1 MISFLCAVVAVV
13 YWLGGR
19 RPFRLIDERPRWGAR
34 QWRAT
39 AFLAGLVMVGVSLSG
54 PVDALVRQAFW
65 LRTVHLI
72 VLVMVA
78 GPLLVLGAPV
88 PRLLR
93 LLGYSRRGPIP
104 APKLGAIVAFALFNG
119 ALLVAYVPPVY
130 AATASPGWA
139 RQIGQLTL
147 VLLSFFFWA
156 AVIAQ
161 PPRRCGLSHVGRVFY
176 LFLSSAQV
184 RVLGLVLGFASTPFY
199 AAPLVDQQIAAG
211 ILLVPGVLTDLIV
224 LTVCLYLW
232 LGQDDHRQRG
242 RSDSG
247 GTRLRAFG

>member
-1 MISFLCAVVAVV
+1 MIALLCVAAAVV

-19 RPFRLIDERPRWGAR
+19 RPLRLLDERPRWGAR
-34 QWRAT
+34 QWRTT
-39 AFLAGLVMVGVSLSG
+39 AFLAGLLVIGVGVSG
-54 PVDALVRQAFW
+54 PVDASVRQAFW
-65 LRTVHLI
+65 SRTAQLI

-93 LLGYSRRGPIP
+93 LLGSSRRGPIP
-104 APKLGAIVAFALFNG
+104 APKLGAIVAFTLFNG
-119 ALLVAYVPPVY
+119 ALLLAYVPRVY
-130 AATASPGWA
+130 TATASPGWA

-147 VLLSFFFWA
+147 VLLGFFFWA
-156 AVIAQ
+156 EVITQ
-161 PPRRCGLSHVGRVFY
+161 PPRSCGLSHVGRACY
-176 LFLSSAQV
+176 LLLSSAQV
-184 RVLGLVLGFASTPFY
+184 RILGLVLGFASTPFY
-199 AAPLVDQQIAAG
+199 GAPLVDQQIAAG

-242 RSDSG
+242 RFDSG